1 MKENI
6 TDEFI
11 VETISKDL
19 LKRNR
24 KLVNTVN
31 LILRQKENFIMSING
46 EWGCGKTVFAKQ
58 IEYLL
63 NNNELYTSVC
73 NENMTIPDDKIK
85 EQEVYYYN
93 AWENDAINMPVQSLI
108 FQLIKHFNMKYENEL
123 NLKEVGKSVL
133 DVFIKIGS
141 MGLIGMDNISN
152 EKFKQVD
159 YEQLMSDI
167 SNIENLKK
175 CLNNVIDQIL
185 RERKN
190 RLTIIIDELDRCRP
204 TYAIEMLECI
214 KHFYNN
220 DKVSFLVV
228 TNNTQLAK
236 TVKKV
241 YGQEYN
247 GDLYLN
253 RFYDVVINLNYNTT
267 AKIDYASLIFDRKLN
282 ETDILNEIIMTCISF
297 FNMELRQIN
306 AFCVCVKTA
315 ERSLSLDNDD
325 ILPYEECEKY
335 ISFYFC
341 CITYALNIS
350 KTDEIKS
357 FTSGKWD
364 CLDEFI
370 NYNIKLLKWFEGY
383 EFFKDKL
390 SKDKTNSQLLKD
402 IYICIFGNLTP
413 SEIDQDLRKIY
424 YSPMKNN
431 VLSTLELQF

>member
-11 VETISKDL
+11 EETISKNL
-19 LKRNR
+19 LKRNK
-24 KLVNTVN
+24 KLVNTIN
-31 LILRQKENFIMSING
+31 LILKQKENFIMSING

-73 NENMTIPDDKIK
+73 NENMTIADDKIK

-133 DVFIKIGS
+133 DVFVKISS
-141 MGLIGMDNISN
+141 MGLIDMNNISN

-175 CLNNVIDQIL
+175 CLNNVINQIL

-214 KHFYNN
+214 KHFYDN

-228 TNNTQLAK
+228 TNNMQLSK
-236 TVKKV
+236 TVRKI
-241 YGQEYN
+241 YGNEYN
-247 GDLYLN
+247 GYLYLQ
-253 RFYDVVINLNYNTT
+253 RFYDVIINLSYDTST
-267 AKIDYASLIFDRKLN
+267 KIKYASFIIGRDLEEIHIR
-282 ETDILNEIIMTCISF
+282 NEIIMTCINYF
-297 FNMELRQIN
+297 QLELREIN
-306 AFCVCVKTA
+306 KFIASVKIA
-315 ERSLSLDNDD
+315 ERMLISDND
-325 ILPYEECEKY
+325 IPLVQCERNIAFYLTCIAFAINTTTPQGFNSY
-335 ISFYFC
+335 ISSNWSELSSFVSYN
-341 CITYALNIS
+341 TNLLN
-350 KTDEIKS
+350 
-357 FTSGKWD
+357 
-364 CLDEFI
+364 
-370 NYNIKLLKWFEGY
+370 WFENFEY
-383 EFFKDKL
+383 FKRGINENRDGI
-390 SKDKTNSQLLKD
+390 QLLKE
-402 IYICIFGNLTP
+402 IYICIFGDFNDTSKDEYISKLF
-413 SEIDQDLRKIY
+413 Y
-424 YSPMKNN
+424 YSSIKHD
-431 VLSTLELQF
+431 VHSILELDS

>member
-11 VETISKDL
+11 EETISKNL
-19 LKRNR
+19 LKRNK
-24 KLVNTVN
+24 KLVNTIN
-31 LILRQKENFIMSING
+31 LILKQKENFIMSING

-73 NENMTIPDDKIK
+73 NENMTIADDKIK

-133 DVFIKIGS
+133 DVFVKISS
-141 MGLIGMDNISN
+141 MGLIDMNNISN

-175 CLNNVIDQIL
+175 CLNNVINQIL

-214 KHFYNN
+214 KHFYDN

-228 TNNTQLAK
+228 TNNMQLSK
-236 TVKKV
+236 TVRKI
-241 YGQEYN
+241 YGNEYN
-247 GDLYLN
+247 GYLYLQ
-253 RFYDVVINLNYNTT
+253 RFYDVIINLSYDTST
-267 AKIDYASLIFDRKLN
+267 KIKYASFIIGRDLEEIHIR
-282 ETDILNEIIMTCISF
+282 NEIIMTCINYF
-297 FNMELRQIN
+297 QLELREIN
-306 AFCVCVKTA
+306 KFIASVKIA
-315 ERSLSLDNDD
+315 ERMLVSDD
-325 ILPYEECEKY
+325 IPLVKCERNIAFYLTCIAFAFNTINPQGYNHY
-335 ISFYFC
+335 ISGNWTKF
-341 CITYALNIS
+341 
-350 KTDEIKS
+350 DS
-357 FTSGKWD
+357 FIANNTRL
-364 CLDEFI
+364 LD
-370 NYNIKLLKWFEGY
+370 WFENFEY
-383 EFFKDKL
+383 FKQGLNENRNGK
-390 SKDKTNSQLLKD
+390 QLLKE
-402 IYICIFGNLTP
+402 IYIGVFRGI
-413 SEIDQDLRKIY
+413 
-424 YSPMKNN
+424 NN
-431 VLSTLELQF
+431 TSNDNFISKLLNSSSIKYDIQSILELDS